1 MKITNTQVYNFEGAF
16 RGMRNPLESWA
27 RSDSKFG
34 MTKDP
39 KDEIEFQVLISWRE
53 KELVDENCTVGQW
66 NEYNEYRLSWLDNNG
81 ILRYNADEDIREYA
95 FLGPND
101 IDLAQRL
108 IKGGSEHRK
117 FLRQITVSADVTAPI
132 YLFKELD
139 TYKVGTVAN
148 STSTMHKLTSKP
160 ITLDCFET
168 DDMSEVII
176 FDNDD
181 DNLLTSN
188 DMTEVFVTWLEGLRL
203 KYVETKD
210 KKYWKEL
217 VRWLPESWLQ
227 TRTMTF
233 NYEILRNIVRQ
244 RTGHKLT
251 EWKTFIDWIHT
262 LPYAEELIFYGQ

>member
-1 MKITNTQVYNFEGAF
+1 MEITNTQVYNFEGAF

-27 RSDSKFG
+27 RSDSRFG
-34 MTKDP
+34 MTRDP
-39 KDEIEFQVLISWRE
+39 DDETELEVLDSWRE
-53 KELVDENCTVGQW
+53 KELDKNCTDAQW
-66 NEYNEYRLSWLDNNG
+66 DEYNTFRLSWLDNNG

-101 IDLAQRL
+101 VDLAQRL

-117 FLRQITVSADVTAPI
+117 FLRQIFVCADVTGG
-132 YLFKELD
+132 LFWWKEAE
-139 TYKVGTVAN
+139 TYKIGTVSN
-148 STSTMHKLTSKP
+148 STSTMHKLASKP

-168 DDMSEVII
+168 DDMCNVTF
-176 FDNDD
+176 FDGDGD
-181 DNLLTSN
+181 CPLTSE
-188 DMTEVFVTWLEGLRL
+188 DMADIFITLLEGLRQ
-203 KYVETKD
+203 KYLETKD
-210 KKYWKEL
+210 KRYWKEL

-233 NYEILRNIVRQ
+233 NYEILRNIVHQ

>member
-27 RSDSKFG
+27 RSDSRFG
-34 MTKDP
+34 MTRDP
-39 KDEIEFQVLISWRE
+39 KDKIEMDVLSFWRE
-53 KELVDENCTVGQW
+53 KELDKNCTDAQW
-66 NEYNEYRLSWLDNNG
+66 DEYNAFRLSWLDNNG
-81 ILRYNADEDIREYA
+81 ILRYSPEEEIKEYA

-117 FLRQITVSADVTAPI
+117 FLRQIFVCADVTSSI
-132 YLFKELD
+132 YLLKELD
-139 TYKVGTVAN
+139 TYKIGTVAN

-168 DDMSEVII
+168 DDMCDVTI
-176 FDNDD
+176 FDGDTP
-181 DNLLTSN
+181 LTSI
-188 DMTEVFVTWLEGLRL
+188 DMSEIFITWLEGLRQ
-203 KYVETKD
+203 KYLETKD
-210 KKYWKEL
+210 KRYWKEL

-233 NYEILRNIVRQ
+233 NYEILRNIAHQ

>member
-1 MKITNTQVYNFEGAF
+1 MKITNTQTYNFEGAF

-53 KELVDENCTVGQW
+53 KELDENCTVGQW